1 MDYYISNGQLYHHG
15 ILGMKW
21 GVRRFQTKS
30 GSLTSAG
37 KKRYQTR
44 EERVRQKQ
52 RAKALEKARETR
64 KTNAEREAEKQR
76 ILKSGKAEDILKIK
90 DRLTN
95 AELSTAVERIRL
107 EQNLAS
113 LANKPET
120 SKGKEFITKHLG
132 EAGKKVLWDTTV
144 DLAAQAVK
152 TVMAKKVNEL
162 LNDKGEKKEY
172 VFTNNKKK

>member
-1 MDYYISNGQLYHHG
+1 MDYYISDGKLYHHG

-44 EERVRQKQ
+44 EEQKVQ
-52 RAKALEKARETR
+52 KKRAKALEKARETR
-64 KTNAEREAEKQR
+64 KTNAEKEAEKQK
-76 ILKSGKAEDILKIK
+76 ILRSGKAEDILKIK
-90 DRLTN
+90 DSLSNEELSRAIDRISLEQRLT
-95 AELSTAVERIRL
+95 
-107 EQNLAS
+107 S
-113 LANKPET
+113 LANKPES
-120 SKGKEFITKHLG
+120 SKGKEFVTKHLG

-144 DLAAQAVK
+144 DLTAQAVK
-152 TVMAKKVNEL
+152 TIMAKKVNQI
-162 LNDKGEKKEY
+162 LNGEGENKEY